1 MYAFTPTSR
10 DGAKEPKLKDQ
21 LCYGW
26 NLAGNDKEV
35 LQKVDN
41 KIQLSYLLE
50 AYKLF
55 PEKEKFF
62 ITPKSGKATDYFFNK
77 LAGNDALQK
86 QIIAGASE
94 KEIRASWKK
103 DIDAFKAI
111 RKKYLLYTDF
121 E

>member
-1 MYAFTPTSR
+1 
-10 DGAKEPKLKDQ
+10 
-21 LCYGW
+21 
-26 NLAGNDKEV
+26 
-35 LQKVDN
+35 
-41 KIQLSYLLE
+41 LSYLLE

-62 ITPKSGKATDYFFNK
+62 ITPKSGKPTDYFFNK

-86 QIIAGASE
+86 QMIAGTSE
-94 KEIRASWKK
+94 KEIRDSWAEGLN
-103 DIDAFKAI
+103 AFKKI

>member
-1 MYAFTPTSR
+1 M
-10 DGAKEPKLKDQ
+10 
-21 LCYGW
+21 
-26 NLAGNDKEV
+26 
-35 LQKVDN
+35 
-41 KIQLSYLLE
+41 SYLLE

-62 ITPKSGKATDYFFNK
+62 ITPKSGKPTDYFFNK

-103 DIDAFKAI
+103 DIDVFKAI